1 MTIAPYSTVII
12 APQAEWDEL
21 KKFFLSQGYDIGS
34 GNELSVSGTAPA
46 THRGAHAWL
55 NAKQEQEFTL
65 QQEPQ
70 TFDKYTLAEAQTCMN
85 NFQARKD
92 GTNINYGLTPDAS
105 RQSDL
110 VIAYT
115 TKDLST
121 PRERYEQVLAK
132 RGLQEITSEIE
143 SKL

>member
-1 MTIAPYSTVII
+1 MTVAPNSVVII

-21 KKFFLSQGYDIGS
+21 QKFLLSQGYELGV
-34 GNELSVSGTAPA
+34 GVELSASGSAPV

-85 NFQARKD
+85 NFQSRKD
-92 GTNINYGLTPDAS
+92 GTNINYGLTPDLS

-110 VIAYT
+110 VIANT
-115 TKDLST
+115 TKGLST

-132 RGLQEITSEIE
+132 RGLQEISSEIE
-143 SKL
+143 PKL